1 MPENPDEVVGGVEVR
16 DEGEHEALDS
26 GGVRGQLQ
34 VRGRGG
40 AGRVERVRRHRPATT
55 EMARNVVI
63 DFISG

>member
-40 AGRVERVRRHRPATT
+40 AGRVERVRRHRPAT
-55 EMARNVVI
+55 EKKEKWLVSN
-63 DFISG
+63 

>member
-40 AGRVERVRRHRPATT
+40 AGRVESVHRH
-55 EMARNVVI
+55 
-63 DFISG
+63 